1 MKRKT
6 IIICLIV
13 LIIAVLWISGV
24 IPMFILKTIGA
35 RNMQKEY
42 PEWKLKFES
51 AEYDEAFG
59 DYLITMIDLDGNRRS
74 CLIGPEWFPRSLG
87 QGSFALHEEYS
98 NWCRENG
105 K

>member
-13 LIIAVLWISGV
+13 FIIAVLWISGV

-42 PEWKLKFES
+42 PEWKLKFVS

-59 DYLITMIDLDGNRRS
+59 DYLIKIITATLTNCHRILRLEGRT
-74 CLIGPEWFPRSLG
+74 LKELKK
-87 QGSFALHEEYS
+87 AYL
-98 NWCRENG
+98 
-105 K
+105 